1 MNEKLVTG
9 QYMTAVSSV
18 YAQRL
23 IMTLFLVSFGIYL
36 FLATVTYTP
45 FDPGWMHI
53 SSDTQ
58 QVSNASGVAGAWI
71 ADLLFGFL
79 GWASL
84 LIPIF
89 LFVEAIQVWWPY
101 SFLNKPFRYA
111 AQFFILLATSSLL
124 YLYWQVP
131 ADTLDNSSGGI
142 IGYELGESL
151 SQILTIYGATIF
163 LVVFWLVLF
172 TLAFGVKWNKTW
184 ATLKA
189 TPAYLQDLFYKNVP
203 EAESAFDRT
212 APEVKK
218 SVAST
223 QAKVA
228 VENITT
234 APEHR
239 EVQIISSM
247 VRDQAAERLFD
258 DMVEKEQ
265 HAQQQLIIDEE
276 DEDEFNQVL
285 EKAHRLEQKTQRVV
299 PTGEVWRALNSDE
312 NRCC

>member
-151 SQILTIYGATIF
+151 SQILTIYGATVF

-203 EAESAFDRT
+203 ETESAFDRT

-228 VENITT
+228 VENITA

-239 EVQIISSM
+239 EVQIVSSM

-265 HAQQQLIIDEE
+265 HVHVDPGGKSLI
-276 DEDEFNQVL
+276 FATVN
-285 EKAHRLEQKTQRVV
+285 
-299 PTGEVWRALNSDE
+299 G
-312 NRCC
+312 

>member
-151 SQILTIYGATIF
+151 SQILTIYGATVF
-163 LVVFWLVLF
+163 LVVFWFVLF

-203 EAESAFDRT
+203 ETESAFDRT

-228 VENITT
+228 VENITA

-239 EVQIISSM
+239 EVQIVSSM

-276 DEDEFNQVL
+276 DEDEKCTCLHQCAESVYF
-285 EKAHRLEQKTQRVV
+285 HRLSRS
-299 PTGEVWRALNSDE
+299 GSRNDW
-312 NRCC
+312 